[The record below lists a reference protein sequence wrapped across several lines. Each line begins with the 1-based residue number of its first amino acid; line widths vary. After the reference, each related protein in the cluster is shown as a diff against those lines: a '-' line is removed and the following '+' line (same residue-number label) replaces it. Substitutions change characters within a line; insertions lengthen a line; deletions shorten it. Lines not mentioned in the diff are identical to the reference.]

1 MNSNDLSNLDFALN
15 SQLINSSKSSEYLED
30 FIYLLTKLL
39 SCFSILIFKKNE
51 KNIYEPNIIKPK
63 NFFDMY
69 PAYKFRLS
77 KALEFFYDKDI
88 LTIDNNNFHLFEME
102 NYGYMIIHS
111 KNRKFH
117 KKIIEILQKSIS
129 NFTHIYLLKIQN
141 EENIININ
149 TQLKQARTITQ
160 AKIITQISKSF
171 TDKTNNINNSTT
183 QLKINQK
190 YNKLND
196 EILIN
201 CINEL
206 YNNNDA
212 IIRNINMFKSLSTN
226 TIEKNKFTLNYI
238 INKLE
243 NILKYTLEENNIK
256 FVKNIED
263 IEIYTYEN
271 GFLEAL
277 FNIYDYIINSF
288 KLQNID
294 TKIIYTSIIIKDNN
308 PIIYIYTNKKI
319 NNEENLQYLFNS
331 NVSLDLYFSKNLISK
346 QINGIINVKLSN
358 FTHEDILYEGLKFTI
373 ELKE

>member
-319 NNEENLQYLFNS
+319 NHEENLQYLFNS